1 MEKKKI
7 KIKDLI
13 SKVFLKPK
21 KDKDVVKLDEVIEI
35 FEHVIDKYQERV
47 MLKAVLSDEGKIIEI
62 YSTNFKTTLNKA
74 KKGKKEEIKEDSE
87 ENER

>member
-7 KIKDLI
+7 KIKELI
-13 SKVFLKPK
+13 SKIFLKPK

-47 MLKAVLSDEGKIIEI
+47 MLKAVLSNEGKVIEI

-74 KKGKKEEIKEDSE
+74 KKVKKEDNE
-87 ENER
+87 ELENAS

>member
-7 KIKDLI
+7 KIKELI

-47 MLKAVLSDEGKIIEI
+47 MLKTVLSDEGKIIEI

-74 KKGKKEEIKEDSE
+74 KKTKKEDNECENDS
-87 ENER
+87 